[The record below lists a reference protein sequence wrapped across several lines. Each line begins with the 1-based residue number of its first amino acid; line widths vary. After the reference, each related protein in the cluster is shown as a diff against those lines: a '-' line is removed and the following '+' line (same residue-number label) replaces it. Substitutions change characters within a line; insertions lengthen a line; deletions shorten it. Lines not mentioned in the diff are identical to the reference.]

1 MKKKF
6 VVALLACILSISTVA
21 CGNTSQKKE
30 SSTKQTAQSSSKKK
44 SGKKAVTNAKKDASS
59 DDDENLS
66 QEEWVKKHG
75 NDNIED
81 GYDKVEKIDIT
92 SNTTSFKY
100 TGSKV
105 VDDTDSSGKKILL
118 VYFDFTNINDRD
130 CTFLDHYSFVA
141 YQNGIQLEKTDWA
154 SAIDDDE
161 SYNNYYKEVL
171 SGATINVGIPFELQ
185 DDTSPVKFRADKSDY
200 EDIDNDN
207 VTQLIAQQQEINLQ

>member
-105 VDDTDSSGKKILL
+105 VDDTDSSVKKILL

-185 DDTSPVKFRADKSDY
+185 DDTSPVKFRADNSDDV
-200 EDIDNDN
+200 DIDNDN

>member
-66 QEEWVKKHG
+66 QEEWVKKYG

-185 DDTSPVKFRADKSDY
+185 DDTSPVKFRADNSDDV
-200 EDIDNDN
+200 DIDNDN

>member
-81 GYDKVEKIDIT
+81 GYDKVGKIDIT

-185 DDTSPVKFRADKSDY
+185 DDTSPVKFRADNSDDV
-200 EDIDNDN
+200 DIDNDN

>member
-59 DDDENLS
+59 EDDENLS

-185 DDTSPVKFRADKSDY
+185 DDTSPVKFRADNSDDV
-200 EDIDNDN
+200 DIDNDN

>member
-185 DDTSPVKFRADKSDY
+185 DDTSPVKFRADNSDDV
-200 EDIDNDN
+200 DIDNDN
-207 VTQLIAQQQEINLQ
+207 VTPLIAQQQEINLQ

>member
-81 GYDKVEKIDIT
+81 GYGKVEKIDIT

-185 DDTSPVKFRADKSDY
+185 DDTSPVKFRADNSDDV
-200 EDIDNDN
+200 DIDNDN

>member
-44 SGKKAVTNAKKDASS
+44 SGKKDVSNAKKDASS

-100 TGSKV
+100 TRSKV

-185 DDTSPVKFRADKSDY
+185 DDTSPVKFRADNSDDV
-200 EDIDNDN
+200 DIDNDN
-207 VTQLIAQQQEINLQ
+207 VTPLIAQQQEINLQ

>member
-30 SSTKQTAQSSSKKK
+30 SSTKQTAQSSSKKEIRQ
-44 SGKKAVTNAKKDASS
+44 KAVTNAKKDASS

-185 DDTSPVKFRADKSDY
+185 DDTSPVKFRADNSDDV
-200 EDIDNDN
+200 DIDNDN

>member
-105 VDDTDSSGKKILL
+105 VDDTDSSEKKILL

-185 DDTSPVKFRADKSDY
+185 DDTSPVKFRADNSDDV
-200 EDIDNDN
+200 DIDNDN

>member
-130 CTFLDHYSFVA
+130 CIFLDHYSFVA

-185 DDTSPVKFRADKSDY
+185 DDTSPVKFRADNSDDV
-200 EDIDNDN
+200 DIDNDN

>member
-44 SGKKAVTNAKKDASS
+44 SGKKDVANAKKDASS

-66 QEEWVKKHG
+66 QEEWVKQHG

-185 DDTSPVKFRADKSDY
+185 DDTSPVKFRADNSDDV
-200 EDIDNDN
+200 DIDNDN

>member
-185 DDTSPVKFRADKSDY
+185 DDTSPDKFRADNSDDV
-200 EDIDNDN
+200 DIDNDN

>member
-92 SNTTSFKY
+92 SKY
-100 TGSKV
+100 NK
-105 VDDTDSSGKKILL
+105 L
-118 VYFDFTNINDRD
+118 
-130 CTFLDHYSFVA
+130 
-141 YQNGIQLEKTDWA
+141 
-154 SAIDDDE
+154 
-161 SYNNYYKEVL
+161 
-171 SGATINVGIPFELQ
+171 
-185 DDTSPVKFRADKSDY
+185 
-200 EDIDNDN
+200 
-207 VTQLIAQQQEINLQ
+207 

>member
-105 VDDTDSSGKKILL
+105 VDDTDSSGKKIL
-118 VYFDFTNINDRD
+118 
-130 CTFLDHYSFVA
+130 
-141 YQNGIQLEKTDWA
+141 
-154 SAIDDDE
+154 
-161 SYNNYYKEVL
+161 
-171 SGATINVGIPFELQ
+171 
-185 DDTSPVKFRADKSDY
+185 
-200 EDIDNDN
+200 
-207 VTQLIAQQQEINLQ
+207 

>member
-6 VVALLACILSISTVA
+6 IVALLACILSISTVA

-30 SSTKQTAQSSSKKK
+30 SNTKQTAQSSSKKK
-44 SGKKAVTNAKKDASS
+44 SGKKDVSNAKKDASS

-185 DDTSPVKFRADKSDY
+185 DDTSPVKFRADNSDDV
-200 EDIDNDN
+200 DIDNDN
-207 VTQLIAQQQEINLQ
+207 VTPLIAQQQEINLQ

>member
-141 YQNGIQLEKTDWA
+141 YQT
-154 SAIDDDE
+154 
-161 SYNNYYKEVL
+161 V
-171 SGATINVGIPFELQ
+171 F
-185 DDTSPVKFRADKSDY
+185 
-200 EDIDNDN
+200 
-207 VTQLIAQQQEINLQ
+207 NLKRQTGRLL

>member
-6 VVALLACILSISTVA
+6 IVALLACILSISTVA

-44 SGKKAVTNAKKDASS
+44 SGKKDVSNAKKDASS

-75 NDNIED
+75 TDNIED

-185 DDTSPVKFRADKSDY
+185 DDTSPVKFRADNSDDV
-200 EDIDNDN
+200 DIDNDN
-207 VTQLIAQQQEINLQ
+207 VTPLIAQQQEINLQ

>member
-6 VVALLACILSISTVA
+6 IVALLACILSISTVA

-44 SGKKAVTNAKKDASS
+44 SGKKDVSNAKKGASS

-185 DDTSPVKFRADKSDY
+185 DDTSPVKFRADNSDDV
-200 EDIDNDN
+200 DIDNDN
-207 VTQLIAQQQEINLQ
+207 VTPLIAQQQEINLQ

>member
-44 SGKKAVTNAKKDASS
+44 SGKKAVTNAEKDASS

-185 DDTSPVKFRADKSDY
+185 DDTSPVKFRADNSDDV
-200 EDIDNDN
+200 DIDNDN

>member
-185 DDTSPVKFRADKSDY
+185 DDTSPVKFRADNSDDV
-200 EDIDNDN
+200 DIDNDN
-207 VTQLIAQQQEINLQ
+207 VTQLIAQQQEIYLQ

>member
-6 VVALLACILSISTVA
+6 VLALLALTLSVSTVA

-30 SSTKQTAQSSSKKK
+30 SNTKQTTESSSKKK
-44 SGKKAVTNAKKDASS
+44 SDTKDTTNVKKDKSS

-100 TGSKV
+100 TGNKV

-141 YQNGIQLEKTDWA
+141 YQNGVQLERTDWA

-171 SGATINVGIPFELQ
+171 SGATINVGIAFELQ
-185 DDTSPVKFRADKSDY
+185 DDTSPVKFRADNSD
-200 EDIDNDN
+200 DVDVDSDK
-207 VTQLIAQQQEINLQ
+207 VTPLIAQQQEINLQ

>member
-21 CGNTSQKKE
+21 WGNTSQKKE

-105 VDDTDSSGKKILL
+105 VDDTDSSEKKILL

-185 DDTSPVKFRADKSDY
+185 DDTSPVKFRADNSDDV
-200 EDIDNDN
+200 DIDNDN

>member
-6 VVALLACILSISTVA
+6 VLALLALTLSVSTVA

-30 SSTKQTAQSSSKKK
+30 SNTKQTTESSSKKK
-44 SGKKAVTNAKKDASS
+44 SDTKDTTNVKKDKSS

-100 TGSKV
+100 TGNKV

-185 DDTSPVKFRADKSDY
+185 DDTSPVKFRADNSDDV
-200 EDIDNDN
+200 DIDNDN

>member
-44 SGKKAVTNAKKDASS
+44 SGKKDVANAKKDASS

-185 DDTSPVKFRADKSDY
+185 DDTSPVKFRADNSDDV
-200 EDIDNDN
+200 DIDNDN
-207 VTQLIAQQQEINLQ
+207 VTPLIAQQQEINLQ

>member
-6 VVALLACILSISTVA
+6 VLALLALTLSVSTVA

-30 SSTKQTAQSSSKKK
+30 SNTKQTTESSSKKK
-44 SGKKAVTNAKKDASS
+44 SDTKDVANAKKDASS

-185 DDTSPVKFRADKSDY
+185 DDTSPVKFRADNSDDV
-200 EDIDNDN
+200 DIDNDN

>member
-6 VVALLACILSISTVA
+6 IVALLACILSISTVA

-44 SGKKAVTNAKKDASS
+44 SGKKDVSNAKKDASS

-185 DDTSPVKFRADKSDY
+185 DDTSPVKFRADNSDDV
-200 EDIDNDN
+200 DIDNDN

>member
-118 VYFDFTNINDRD
+118 VYFDFKNINDRD

-185 DDTSPVKFRADKSDY
+185 DDTSPVKFRADNSDDV
-200 EDIDNDN
+200 DIDNDN

>member
-171 SGATINVGIPFELQ
+171 SGATINVGIPCELQ
-185 DDTSPVKFRADKSDY
+185 DDTSPVKFRADNSDDV
-200 EDIDNDN
+200 DIDNDN

>member
-141 YQNGIQLEKTDWA
+141 YQNWIQLEKTDWA

-185 DDTSPVKFRADKSDY
+185 DDTSPVKFRADNSDDV
-200 EDIDNDN
+200 DIDNDN

>member
-44 SGKKAVTNAKKDASS
+44 SGKEAVTNAKKDASS

-185 DDTSPVKFRADKSDY
+185 DDTSPVKFRADNSDDV
-200 EDIDNDN
+200 DIDNDN
-207 VTQLIAQQQEINLQ
+207 VTPLIAQQQEINLQ

>member
-92 SNTTSFKY
+92 SNTTSYKY

-185 DDTSPVKFRADKSDY
+185 DDTSPVKFRADNSDDV
-200 EDIDNDN
+200 DIDNDN

>member
-161 SYNNYYKEVL
+161 SYNNNYKEVL

-185 DDTSPVKFRADKSDY
+185 DDTSPVKFRADNSDDV
-200 EDIDNDN
+200 DIDNDN

>member
-6 VVALLACILSISTVA
+6 IVALLACILSISTVA

-44 SGKKAVTNAKKDASS
+44 SGKKDVSNAKKDASS

-185 DDTSPVKFRADKSDY
+185 DDTSPVKFRADNSDDV
-200 EDIDNDN
+200 DIDNDN
-207 VTQLIAQQQEINLQ
+207 VTPLIAQQQEINLQ

>member
-1 MKKKF
+1 MRKKF

-44 SGKKAVTNAKKDASS
+44 SGKEAVTNAKKDASS

-185 DDTSPVKFRADKSDY
+185 DDTSPVKFRADNSDDV
-200 EDIDNDN
+200 DIDNDN

>member
-185 DDTSPVKFRADKSDY
+185 DDTSPVKFRADNSDDV
-200 EDIDNDN
+200 DIDNDN
-207 VTQLIAQQQEINLQ
+207 VTQLITQQQEINLQ

>member
-6 VVALLACILSISTVA
+6 IVALLACILSISTVA

-44 SGKKAVTNAKKDASS
+44 SGKKDVSNAKKDASS

-154 SAIDDDE
+154 STIDDDE

-185 DDTSPVKFRADKSDY
+185 DDTSPVKFRADNSDDV
-200 EDIDNDN
+200 DIDNDN
-207 VTQLIAQQQEINLQ
+207 VTPLIAQQQEINLQ

>member
-1 MKKKF
+1 MKNKF

-185 DDTSPVKFRADKSDY
+185 DDTSPVKFRADNSDDV
-200 EDIDNDN
+200 DIDNDN

>member
-1 MKKKF
+1 MKKRIAL
-6 VVALLACILSISTVA
+6 ALLALTLSVSTVA

-30 SSTKQTAQSSSKKK
+30 SSTKQTTESSSKKK
-44 SGKKAVTNAKKDASS
+44 SDTKDTTNSKKDKSS

-185 DDTSPVKFRADKSDY
+185 DDTSPVKFRADNSDDV
-200 EDIDNDN
+200 DIDNDN

>member
-44 SGKKAVTNAKKDASS
+44 SDTKDTTNSKKDKSS

-171 SGATINVGIPFELQ
+171 SGATINVGIPFELK
-185 DDTSPVKFRADKSDY
+185 DDTSPVKFRADNSDDV
-200 EDIDNDN
+200 DIDNDN

>member
-185 DDTSPVKFRADKSDY
+185 DDTSPVKFRADNSDDV
-200 EDIDNDN
+200 DIDNNN